1 MKRTLFGLAMAGLL
15 ATAAPLAA
23 QADYRGGLWGGLG
36 FGFASLSCFDCEG
49 DSESGWNGFGRIGG
63 TVSPEVRLAAGTNS
77 WNKRQHGTDFQVA
90 TLQGEVHWFPNAGDW
105 FVYGGA
111 GIGST
116 LTDQDVEDTSF
127 ALTAGVGYS
136 INLGQRKKI
145 ALVPEAAI
153 SFVTTDGTPYFIG
166 IGMGFFWN

>member
-1 MKRTLFGLAMAGLL
+1 MRIRTFALL
-15 ATAAPLAA
+15 AGGFLAAAAPLSG
-23 QADYRGGLWGGLG
+23 QAEYRGGVWGGLS

-63 TVSPEVRLAAGTNS
+63 TVSPQIRLAAGTNS
-77 WNKRQHGTDFQVA
+77 WNKREHQTDFQVA
-90 TLQGEVHWFPNAGDW
+90 TVEGEVHWFPNARDW
-105 FVYGGA
+105 FLYGGA
-111 GIGST
+111 GIGT
-116 LTDQDVEDTSF
+116 VLVDQDVEESSF
-127 ALTAGVGYS
+127 AFTAGVGYN
-136 INLGQRKKI
+136 INLGERKKI